1 MQWSKGVGWGVRT
14 KKSEIIKKKHRTPNP
29 LPGKQRLSSEPPP
42 LSPEYFFSGSV
53 DPHIKLENCSQL
65 SISSRLSNLMINT
78 FLTNHC
84 TLVVHLRDC
93 SRTKKTGCVSKNFT
107 SPGGRKKSLPGK
119 LCQCD
124 RDLCNVDFTYG
135 RENRA
140 VVSARFRVSDPLPT
154 PAGSKGIP
162 LLPNDLIF
170 FFMFMNVFL
179 LIWNF
184 PSNQCLLIFS

>member
-1 MQWSKGVGWGVRT
+1 MGVSGVWRRFLLVLLMET
-14 KKSEIIKKKHRTPNP
+14 PSVTSLLCLRCNSLSHGALCGPDALSLVHNKSTVEVCDGTCRVNRI
-29 LPGKQRLSSEPPP
+29 
-42 LSPEYFFSGSV
+42 LSPQGHE
-53 DPHIKLENCSQL
+53 
-65 SISSRLSNLMINT
+65 
-78 FLTNHC
+78 
-84 TLVVHLRDC
+84 VHLRDC

-140 VVSARFRVSDPLPT
+140 VVSARFQVPDQLPT

-170 FFMFMNVFL
+170 FFVFIHVFL
-179 LIWNF
+179 LI
-184 PSNQCLLIFS
+184 

>member
-1 MQWSKGVGWGVRT
+1 MRWSKGEGGVRT
-14 KKSEIIKKKHRTPNP
+14 KNSEIIKNKHCT
-29 LPGKQRLSSEPPP
+29 SPPP
-42 LSPEYFFSGSV
+42 PRQTKTFVGPPTLSPEWFFL
-53 DPHIKLENCSQL
+53 DPYIKLENCSQL

-170 FFMFMNVFL
+170 FFMFIHVFL
-179 LIWNF
+179 LIWIF